1 MAALDGEPA
10 GKTVALLGLSF
21 KPETDDMRESVS
33 IPLARTLIDGGAT
46 VRAYDP
52 VAMDNARPLLPEDV
66 QYCTDSYDAAQG
78 ADLLVI
84 VTEWNQF
91 RSLDLE
97 RIRSLLARPA
107 VVDLRNL
114 YQPEKMRESGFEY
127 EAMGRAAA
135 DLPAE

>member
-1 MAALDGEPA
+1 
-10 GKTVALLGLSF
+10 
-21 KPETDDMRESVS
+21 MRESVS
-33 IPLARTLIDGGAT
+33 IPLARLLIEGGAT

-52 VAMDNARPLLPEDV
+52 VAMDNARPLLPESV
-66 QYCTDSYDAAQG
+66 HYCTDSYDAAEG
-78 ADLLVI
+78 AHLLVI

-97 RIRSLLARPA
+97 RIRGLLARPA

-114 YQPEKMRESGFEY
+114 YQPEKMRECGFEY